1 MNADTAKAPPVRHYL
16 VCCPIP
22 GGVDYVRVKG
32 TRHIVD
38 GYLTILDDKSQE
50 VALFHTFISVVITD
64 VAGKGTEEPPKE

>member
-1 MNADTAKAPPVRHYL
+1 MNSDTAKAPPVRQYL

-32 TRHIVD
+32 VRHIVD
-38 GYLTILDDKSQE
+38 GYLSILDDKSHE

-64 VAGKGTEEPPKE
+64 ADGKGT

>member
-1 MNADTAKAPPVRHYL
+1 MNDDTAKAPSVRQYL

-32 TRHIVD
+32 ARHIVD
-38 GYLTILDDKSQE
+38 GYLSILDDKSQE

-64 VAGKGTEEPPKE
+64 VAGEGT